1 MIQARTGGA
10 SRLPEGSRWLDLFA
24 GTGSIGLEVRFEMY
38 VHDFKIPLSMV
49 LYRGAAAGWS
59 SCRSVG
65 QGARPDMIPPP
76 PPPHL
81 QIAELLAHEHF
92 GTSAAVPAA
101 PLVTSTRAAV
111 QVGRYEDITDTP
123 A

>member
-1 MIQARTGGA
+1 MLQVRAAVFSMIQARTGGA

-65 QGARPDMIPPP
+65 QGARPDMMRGGGGGGGG
-76 PPPHL
+76 
-81 QIAELLAHEHF
+81 AF
-92 GTSAAVPAA
+92 M
-101 PLVTSTRAAV
+101 
-111 QVGRYEDITDTP
+111 
-123 A
+123 